1 MRAVLLGL
9 LLLLSGFLLPSCQ
22 NSPQTGSAPPP
33 PPAAE
38 TGAKTAPATPS
49 TQKSES
55 KPTEKSKVTDWIA
68 FRGPNADGI
77 SPETGI
83 NKSWS
88 SSPPRL
94 LWKQN
99 LSDGGFAGPS
109 SAHGLVYIID
119 HQGNEDVIRAFDL
132 QSGQE
137 RWRYSYEDASGDNYG
152 YARST
157 PAIDGE
163 TLYAVSRMGKLICL
177 EALTGKLLWQKDLI
191 AEFGGRLPS
200 WEMAVSPVID
210 GDRLIVVPGGNNAS
224 VVALNKKDG
233 QVIWKGGG
241 SEAPGYATPVVAVIN
256 GKKQYVCFLARSVV
270 GVDAE
275 NGQVIWRHP
284 WRTSYDVNAATPLV
298 MGDSVFITSG
308 YGTGCAMLDIQGGRV
323 SVRWQHREM
332 KSRFS
337 SPIYYDGHIYGTTE
351 PGELLCIDPS
361 SGRVLW
367 QQRGFEWGGLM
378 GVDGALIVMNGAEG
392 DVVLVERSPAAYR
405 ELGRIKPLGGRSWT
419 APILSRGK
427 LIVRNNNAIACLELK
442 K

>member
-1 MRAVLLGL
+1 MRAVRLGL
-9 LLLLSGFLLPSCQ
+9 LLLLAGFVLSSCQ
-22 NSPQTGSAPPP
+22 NASQTDSTPPP
-33 PPAAE
+33 PPAPE
-38 TGAKTAPATPS
+38 TGSSTAPPAPS
-49 TQKSES
+49 AG
-55 KPTEKSKVTDWIA
+55 KPEPEKTGKPGVTDWTA

-88 SSPPRL
+88 ASPPRQ
-94 LWKQN
+94 LWRQS
-99 LSDGGFAGPS
+99 LSDGGFAGPA

-119 HQGNEDVIRAFDL
+119 HQGNQDVIRAFDL
-132 QSGQE
+132 QTGQE
-137 RWRYSYEDASGDNYG
+137 KWRYSYEDASGDNYG
-152 YARST
+152 YSRST

-163 TLYAVSRMGKLICL
+163 TLYTVSRMGKLLSL
-177 EALTGKLLWQKDLI
+177 EAKTGKLLWQKDLI
-191 AEFGGRLPS
+191 AEFGGRRPS
-200 WEMAVSPVID
+200 WDIAVSPVID
-210 GDRLIVVPGGNNAS
+210 DEKLIVVPGGNNAS

-241 SEAPGYATPVVAVIN
+241 SEAPGYATPVVATIN
-256 GKKQYVCFLARSVV
+256 GKKQYVCFLAKSVT

-284 WRTSYDVNAATPLV
+284 WSTSYDVNAATPLV
-298 MGDSVFITSG
+298 IGDSVFITSG

-323 SVRWQHREM
+323 SVRWQNREM

-351 PGELLCIDPS
+351 PGELLCMDPNT
-361 SGRVLW
+361 GRVLW

-392 DVVLVERSPAAYR
+392 DVVLVERSPAAYK

-419 APILSRGK
+419 APILSRGR
-427 LIVRNNNAIACLELK
+427 LIVRNNDAIACLDLK